1 MISRTLGSFAS
12 VNKIA
17 TAEGEVAPATNPP
30 TSRVCIS
37 LCPDHADTLS
47 DRSKTFNIGPTAV
60 IKLLLE
66 IERRDGLIAREVAL
80 RLNRRMRRA
89 PLRERRL
96 THNRSIP
103 V

>member
-1 MISRTLGSFAS
+1 MISRTLGSFAG
-12 VNKIA
+12 VKKIA
-17 TAEGEVAPATNPP
+17 TAKGEVAAAANPP

-47 DRSKTFNIGPTAV
+47 ERSKYFNIGPTAI

-80 RLNRRMRRA
+80 RPNQRKCRA
-89 PLRERRL
+89 PLRDAA
-96 THNRSIP
+96 
-103 V
+103 